1 MELNRI
7 NSIITTKDY
16 GDVKL
21 DKSKEKESFSSFLKN
36 ALNQVNEMQIE
47 SDEYKKMLAVGDV
60 DNLHDVMIASDKAN
74 TAMQVTLSIR
84 NKVVEAYKEIMRI
97 QI

>member
-1 MELNRI
+1 MELNRL
-7 NSIITTKDY
+7 NSIITAKDY
-16 GDVKL
+16 GDIKL

>member
-1 MELNRI
+1 LELNRL
-7 NSIITTKDY
+7 NSIITAKDY
-16 GDVKL
+16 EDIKL

-47 SDEYKKMLAVGDV
+47 SDEYKKMLAVGDI

>member
-1 MELNRI
+1 MELNRL
-7 NSIITTKDY
+7 NSIITAKDY
-16 GDVKL
+16 GDIKL
-21 DKSKEKESFSSFLKN
+21 DKSKEKGSFSSFLKN

>member
-1 MELNRI
+1 MELNRL
-7 NSIITTKDY
+7 NSIITAKDY
-16 GDVKL
+16 EDIKL

-47 SDEYKKMLAVGDV
+47 SDEYKKMLAVGDI